1 MASSIPREAYDVLQ
15 QLVPDAQ
22 KRGEMLAALTPMG
35 DYVTVALVR
44 ACVARDQDFLK
55 LAAARLEQQEHIRTY
70 TRGRPGKEKIATT
83 KRLDAAVARAQTA
96 LDVSTGTYAALKLP
110 IIVPSD
116 QALVTHA
123 AAHSQHHAPRGDGGF
138 AKRRAIQAAAQL
150 IENT

>member
-55 LAAARLEQQEHIRTY
+55 LAAARLEQQEHIKTY
-70 TRGRPGKEKIATT
+70 TRGRPGKEKIAMI
-83 KRLDAAVARAQTA
+83 AQCMK
-96 LDVSTGTYAALKLP
+96 DTGTFGACA
-110 IIVPSD
+110 
-116 QALVTHA
+116 
-123 AAHSQHHAPRGDGGF
+123 
-138 AKRRAIQAAAQL
+138 
-150 IENT
+150 